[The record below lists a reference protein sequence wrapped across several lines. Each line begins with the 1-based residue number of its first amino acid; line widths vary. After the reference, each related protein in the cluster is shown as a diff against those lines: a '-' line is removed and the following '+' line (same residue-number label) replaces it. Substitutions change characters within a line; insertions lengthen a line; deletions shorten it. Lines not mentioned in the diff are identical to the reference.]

1 MKISSLIKAILFLL
15 FFIFPSYTIPA
26 QEVAFTQEDRERL
39 IRIGVKLEEI
49 EKRIEQRFEEI
60 DKRFEQVDKR
70 FEQVGK
76 RLKQVDKRF
85 EELRMDMNKRFDQI
99 ITFMWILASVFGG
112 IVAVTIGFAIWDRR
126 TTIRPFEDKTRKL
139 LADLS

>member
-1 MKISSLIKAILFLL
+1 MKISSLIKAILLFLL
-15 FFIFPSYTIPA
+15 FFFPSYTISA
-26 QEVAFTQEDRERL
+26 QEVAFTQEDREGL
-39 IRIGVKLEEI
+39 IKVGVKLEEI

-70 FEQVGK
+70 
-76 RLKQVDKRF
+76 L

-99 ITFMWILASVFGG
+99 TTFMWIIASVFGG

-126 TTIRPFEDKTRKL
+126 TMIRPFEDKTRKL

>member
-1 MKISSLIKAILFLL
+1 MKISSLIKAILLFLL
-15 FFIFPSYTIPA
+15 FFSSYTISA
-26 QEVAFTQEDRERL
+26 QEVAFTQEDREGL
-39 IRIGVKLEEI
+39 IKVGVKLEEI

-70 FEQVGK
+70 
-76 RLKQVDKRF
+76 L

-99 ITFMWILASVFGG
+99 TTFMWIIASVFGG

-126 TTIRPFEDKTRKL
+126 TMIRPFEDKTRKL